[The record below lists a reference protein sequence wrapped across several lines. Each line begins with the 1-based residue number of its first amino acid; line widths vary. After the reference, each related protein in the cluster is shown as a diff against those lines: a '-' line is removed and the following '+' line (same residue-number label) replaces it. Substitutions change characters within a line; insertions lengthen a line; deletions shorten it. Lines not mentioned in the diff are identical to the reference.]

1 MIICYHM
8 LAYSVLKVKTPFLN
22 VTWTM
27 RIDPWSQ
34 SAGALASTIKSMAGS
49 PRFSGATFKPTA
61 GWLRR
66 HCQVPA
72 MLVFQGYWS
81 KMVMRLL
88 VVLQQSQEST
98 MTKMTGAA
106 EDEELVR
113 IRDMRQDHLFWF
125 QSDIRAIWWRFLLLG
140 AFFLEVSSD
149 RSWLCLATP
158 AGHRTLDYLDNIHE
172 FFAITSEKL
181 EMAITSQRTSD
192 VWQPRT
198 FHVRLTQSE
207 NSAFVRLQ
215 LQKITE
221 VFLQDHLPDINSQH
235 LSTSL
240 LTI

>member
-1 MIICYHM
+1 M

-72 MLVFQGYWS
+72 MLVFEGYWS

-113 IRDMRQDHLFWF
+113 IRDMRLQPSFLVSIWYPSDLMTISAPWSILPWGFKWQVLALFGYSCW
-125 QSDIRAIWWRFLLLG
+125 S
-140 AFFLEVSSD
+140 
-149 RSWLCLATP
+149 
-158 AGHRTLDYLDNIHE
+158 
-172 FFAITSEKL
+172 
-181 EMAITSQRTSD
+181 
-192 VWQPRT
+192 
-198 FHVRLTQSE
+198 
-207 NSAFVRLQ
+207 
-215 LQKITE
+215 
-221 VFLQDHLPDINSQH
+221 
-235 LSTSL
+235 
-240 LTI
+240 